1 MNAQRLTRLF
11 ALLQTGQLDA
21 LALTPGPSLKY
32 LTGLHF
38 HLMERP
44 ILALFTAEGRAA
56 IVLPELETAS
66 LRSASLEAF
75 SYSEEPSE
83 WGEAF
88 RRAVQAFGLL
98 GKRIGVE
105 PRAMRLLEFRYLEQ
119 AASAAAF
126 PDASAIVAELR
137 LCKDAEEIAAMR
149 RAVAIAQAALQA
161 TLPFIQPGVSER
173 DLAAE
178 LLTQLLR
185 HGSQPELPFAPIVSA
200 GPNAANPHA
209 APSDRPLQLGDL
221 LVIDWGASADGY
233 ISDLTRTF
241 AIGEPGKEE
250 RRMYEAVRAANEAA
264 RAILQP
270 GVTCAQVDRAAR
282 QVIEQAGY
290 GRYFLH
296 RTGHG
301 IGLEAHEPP
310 YLRAENLQALQ
321 AGMTFTIEPGVYL
334 PGRNGVRIEDNLVVT
349 EEGAECL
356 SDWPRALQVL
366 GS

>member
-1 MNAQRLTRLF
+1 MNNQRLTRLF
-11 ALLQTGQLDA
+11 ALLQAQELDA
-21 LALTPGPSLKY
+21 LALMPGPNLKY

-44 ILALFTAEGRAA
+44 ILAFFTAEGRAA
-56 IVLPELETAS
+56 IVLPELETGS
-66 LRSASLEAF
+66 LAGSSLETY

-83 WGEAF
+83 WDGAF
-88 RRAVQAFGLL
+88 RRAVQALGLSA
-98 GKRIGVE
+98 KRIGVE

-119 AASAAAF
+119 AASNAVF
-126 PDASAIVAELR
+126 PDASTLVAELR
-137 LCKDAEEIAAMR
+137 LRKDAQEVAAIR
-149 RAVAIAQAALQA
+149 RAVAIAQTALQA
-161 TLPFIQPGVSER
+161 TLPLVRPGVSER

-185 HGSQPELPFAPIVSA
+185 SGSQPELPFAPIVSA

-209 APSDRPLQLGDL
+209 TPTDRPLQVGDL

-241 AIGEPGKEE
+241 AVGEPGEE
-250 RRMYEAVRAANEAA
+250 EKRLYEAVRAANEAA
-264 RAILQP
+264 RAVLKP
-270 GVTCAQVDRAAR
+270 GVTCAQVDQAAR
-282 QVIEQAGY
+282 RVIEQAGY
-290 GRYFLH
+290 GRYFIH

-310 YLRAENLQALQ
+310 YLRAENPQALE

-334 PGRNGVRIEDNLVVT
+334 PGRNGARIEDNLVVT
-349 EEGAECL
+349 DEGAECL
-356 SDWPRALQVL
+356 SDLPRTLQVV
-366 GS
+366 G

>member
-1 MNAQRLTRLF
+1 MNGKRLTRLCT
-11 ALLQTGQLDA
+11 LLQAGRLDA

-56 IVLPELETAS
+56 IVLPDLEKSS
-66 LRSASLEAF
+66 LTDIPLEVF
-75 SYSEEPSE
+75 SYSETPAE
-83 WGEAF
+83 WSEAF
-88 RRAVQAFGLL
+88 RRAVRSLGLS
-98 GKRIGVE
+98 GKCVGVE

-126 PDASAIVAELR
+126 PDASAIIAELR
-137 LCKDAEEIAAMR
+137 LCKEAEEIAAMR
-149 RAVAIAQAALQA
+149 RAVAIAQAALWS
-161 TLPFIQPGVSER
+161 TLPLVRPGVSER

-185 HGSQPELPFAPIVSA
+185 HGSQPTLPFAPIVSA

-209 APSDRPLQLGDL
+209 APSDRPLQPGDL

-241 AIGEPGKEE
+241 AIGAPGKEE
-250 RRMYEAVRAANEAA
+250 VCMYEAVRAAGDAA
-264 RAILQP
+264 RAVLQP
-270 GVTCAQVDRAAR
+270 GVTCAQVDRVAR

-290 GRYFLH
+290 GRYFVH

-310 YLRAENLQALQ
+310 YLHAENSQALEV
-321 AGMTFTIEPGVYL
+321 GMTFTIEPGVYL

-356 SDWPRALQVL
+356 SDWPRSLQVI
-366 GS
+366 G